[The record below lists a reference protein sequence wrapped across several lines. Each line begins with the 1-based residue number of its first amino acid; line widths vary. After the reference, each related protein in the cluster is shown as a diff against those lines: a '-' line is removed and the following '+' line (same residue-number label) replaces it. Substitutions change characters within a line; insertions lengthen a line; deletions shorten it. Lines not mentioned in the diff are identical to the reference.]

1 MKIGKSRTTMGNR
14 RIRRLLIMERGL
26 AGKIFLVAFIAC
38 LLGFEHSVQA
48 QDKPLKKISWGVTSL
63 SASNWIP
70 WIAKEAKIYEKH
82 GLDVELVLVK
92 GSGQTSTAILGGS
105 LFAAPVAVPQVM
117 LALLAGADL
126 VNIAHTVP
134 GVQSKLLVRQEI
146 KRPEDIKGKKIAT
159 SALGSLGDFLFKYII
174 RKNGMDPIRDVIWLS
189 IGTPP
194 ERLQALDSGRVD
206 AADLSYPT
214 DVQAQRLGY
223 RVLWD
228 ARKEVV
234 YPSMSVV
241 TRRKTVQEDRDTVM
255 RMLKAHVEGIA
266 YLKTHKEFSKKV
278 LSKYLRTN
286 DPELLEG
293 SYEIF
298 RQDFISVPYPI
309 MKGLEATYD
318 YVAATRPEIRNR
330 KPEEFM
336 DPSLIAELDKSGFI
350 KKLYEQK

>member
-1 MKIGKSRTTMGNR
+1 MNLFPR
-14 RIRRLLIMERGL
+14 
-26 AGKIFLVAFIAC
+26 FLVVVF
-38 LLGFEHSVQA
+38 LLLAESNHSTGFA

-70 WIAKEAKIYEKH
+70 WIAKEAKIYEKY
-82 GLDVELVLVK
+82 GLDVELILVK

-105 LFAAPVAVPQVM
+105 LFAAPVALPTVM
-117 LALLAGADL
+117 LADLSGADL
-126 VNIAHTVP
+126 INIAHTVP
-134 GVQSKLLVRQEI
+134 GVQSKLLVKQEI
-146 KRPEDIKGKKIAT
+146 KRPEDIKGRRIAT
-159 SALGSLGDFLFKYII
+159 SSLGSLGDFLFRYII
-174 RKNGMDPIRDVIWLS
+174 RKYGMDPNRDVTWLS

-194 ERLQALDSGRVD
+194 ERLQALVSGNVD

-214 DVQAQRLGY
+214 DAQALRMGY

-241 TRRKTVQEDRDTVM
+241 TRRKNIQDDRDTVM
-255 RMLKAHVEGIA
+255 RMLKAHIEGIA
-266 YLKTHKEFSKKV
+266 YFKSHKDFSLKV

-286 DPELLEG
+286 DRELLEG

-298 RQDFISVPYPI
+298 KEDFISTPYPI

-318 YVAATRPEIRNR
+318 YVASRRPEVRNH

-336 DPSLIAELDKSGFI
+336 DPSFVAELEKSGFI
-350 KKLYEQK
+350 KRIYEQK

>member
-1 MKIGKSRTTMGNR
+1 M
-14 RIRRLLIMERGL
+14 RLFPR
-26 AGKIFLVAFIAC
+26 FWVVAFF
-38 LLGFEHSVQA
+38 LLAESAHSNGFA

-70 WIAKEAKIYEKH
+70 WVAKEAKIYEKY
-82 GLDVELVLVK
+82 GLDVELILVK

-105 LFAAPVAVPQVM
+105 LFAAPVALPTVM
-117 LALLAGADL
+117 LADLSGADL
-126 VNIAHTVP
+126 INIAHTVP
-134 GVQSKLLVRQEI
+134 GVQSKLLVKQEI
-146 KRPEDIKGKKIAT
+146 KRPEDIKGRRIAT
-159 SALGSLGDFLFKYII
+159 SSLGSLGDFLFRYII
-174 RKNGMDPIRDVIWLS
+174 RKYGMDPNRDVTWLS

-194 ERLQALDSGRVD
+194 ERLQALVSGNVD

-214 DVQAQRLGY
+214 DAQALRMGY

-241 TRRKTVQEDRDTVM
+241 TRRKNIQDDRDTVM
-255 RMLKAHVEGIA
+255 RMLKAHIEGIA
-266 YLKTHKEFSKKV
+266 YFKSHKDFSLKV

-286 DPELLEG
+286 DRELLEG

-298 RQDFISVPYPI
+298 KEDFISTPYPI

-318 YVAATRPEIRNR
+318 YVASRRPEIRNH
-330 KPEEFM
+330 KPEDFM
-336 DPSLIAELDKSGFI
+336 DPSFVAELEKSGFI
-350 KKLYEQK
+350 KRIYEQK

>member
-134 GVQSKLLVRQEI
+134 GVQSNCWSG
-146 KRPEDIKGKKIAT
+146 KRSNGPKISKEKK
-159 SALGSLGDFLFKYII
+159 S
-174 RKNGMDPIRDVIWLS
+174 RPRPW
-189 IGTPP
+189 
-194 ERLQALDSGRVD
+194 
-206 AADLSYPT
+206 
-214 DVQAQRLGY
+214 
-223 RVLWD
+223 
-228 ARKEVV
+228 AR
-234 YPSMSVV
+234 
-241 TRRKTVQEDRDTVM
+241 
-255 RMLKAHVEGIA
+255 
-266 YLKTHKEFSKKV
+266 
-278 LSKYLRTN
+278 
-286 DPELLEG
+286 
-293 SYEIF
+293 
-298 RQDFISVPYPI
+298 
-309 MKGLEATYD
+309 
-318 YVAATRPEIRNR
+318 
-330 KPEEFM
+330 
-336 DPSLIAELDKSGFI
+336 
-350 KKLYEQK
+350 